1 MAFVTDLTARRLEA
15 VLATEQRSGRIPSV
29 AAALTRDGSLV
40 WRGSRGDAT
49 GRPGTRPTDL
59 QYRIGSITKTMTAV
73 LLLQLREDG
82 LLSLHDPLS
91 AYLSELK
98 GSRQGDLTLR
108 TLLSHGSG
116 LAAEPPGQW
125 WERTDGGSFAD
136 LVSTLDELATPFEPG
151 ATHHYSNVGYGLLG
165 EVVSRVDGRSW
176 WESLSDRLLQ
186 PLGMTRTSYDP
197 FDPHAQGYS
206 VAPYSPLLT
215 DEPATDTGAM
225 APAGQVWST
234 VLDLATYADFLITG
248 HRDVLPLAVLEEMSI
263 PQSGSAADGLAGA
276 YGLGLR
282 LLAGGSGLL
291 VGHTGSMPGFQA
303 SLFVDRGRRTG
314 AVVLAN
320 STTGLRSDRIGAD
333 LMATLERCEPS
344 PPEVWEPV
352 DEVPVQVGEVLGVW
366 YWGNTAKVLSW
377 DGRLL
382 LVGNALGGGRQEL
395 FALVDGGLVGVS
407 GHHNGEPLEVV
418 RRADGTVSHLVCSTF
433 VFTRTPYDP
442 DAPIPGPPPPEPP
455 RRAVTPGGR
464 AVTVRGRTV
473 PGTSERDGSATER
486 DGSAT

>member
-1 MAFVTDLTARRLEA
+1 MALVTDLTARRLEV
-15 VLATEQRSGRIPSV
+15 VLATEQRRGRIPSV

-49 GRPGTRPTDL
+49 GEAGMRPTDL

-73 LLLQLREDG
+73 LLMQLRDDG
-82 LLSLHDPLS
+82 LVALGDPVS

-98 GSRQGDLTLR
+98 GGPLGEPTLR

-116 LAAEPPGQW
+116 LTAEPPGEW
-125 WERTDGGSFAD
+125 WERVEGGSFAD
-136 LVSTLDELATPFEPG
+136 LVARLGSVGRPFEPG
-151 ATHHYSNVGYGLLG
+151 ATHHYSNLGYGLLG
-165 EVVSRVDGRSW
+165 EVVSRLHGRPW
-176 WESLSDRLLQ
+176 WECLSDRLLQ

-197 FDPHAQGYS
+197 FDPHAQGFS

-215 DEPATDTGAM
+215 EEPVTDTGAM

-248 HRDVLPLAVLEEMSI
+248 HRDVLPLSTLEEMSV
-263 PQSGSAADGLAGA
+263 PQAGSAADGLAGA

-282 LLAGGSGLL
+282 LLSGGTGLL
-291 VGHTGSMPGFQA
+291 VGHTGSMPGFQS

-320 STTGLRSDRIGAD
+320 STTGLRTDRVPAE
-333 LMATLERCEPS
+333 LMETLERCEPTA
-344 PPEVWEPV
+344 PDVWEPV
-352 DEVPVQVGEVLGVW
+352 ESVPTGVEELLGVW
-366 YWGNTAKVLSW
+366 HWGNTAKLFTW

-382 LVGNALGGGRQEL
+382 SVADVGAAGRLEL
-395 FALVDGGLVGVS
+395 FALVEGGLLGIG

-418 RRADGTVSHLVCSTF
+418 RRSDGAISHLVCSTF

-442 DAPIPGPPPPEPP
+442 DAP
-455 RRAVTPGGR
+455 VPGGHPSR
-464 AVTVRGRTV
+464 
-473 PGTSERDGSATER
+473 
-486 DGSAT
+486 